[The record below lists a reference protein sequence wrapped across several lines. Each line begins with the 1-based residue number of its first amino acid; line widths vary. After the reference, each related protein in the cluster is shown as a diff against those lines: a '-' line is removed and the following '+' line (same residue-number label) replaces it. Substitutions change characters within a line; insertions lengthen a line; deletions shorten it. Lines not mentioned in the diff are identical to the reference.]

1 MDFNEF
7 SARSTLAQV
16 VAELAPGHGVYR
28 IDAAAA
34 HAVLPDGDVPELAT
48 ACAAELAALGV
59 VPDIVLGYC
68 SAASLSLYLSRAL
81 SRETGYQPR
90 VHLVEPTWLTTD
102 HIREDVQAVAEQLT
116 GSTAPYAAEVT
127 LAEIDSFLQAA
138 LRTGLLSQG
147 LPTEE
152 IEICLP
158 MLAGRY
164 RTWFGF
170 LLRTLDAPL
179 PSEVLPESIVVS
191 QDGRRMPHPSWPEQ
205 VEVRTLAR
213 PTGDLLGSPEA
224 ADAVRAILSGSCQQ
238 SMLPENGPPAFAGGS
253 CTDEL
258 IRTWFDS
265 DAPAVSDMCETI
277 SYRELARRSEALAL
291 HLVSAGVRSGS
302 VVGIQMERSVGLV
315 VALVAILLSRGSY
328 LPLDSAWPA
337 ARVRFIVEQS
347 KPSVVLCADQD
358 ARLAA
363 CTVDTG
369 TTVLALN
376 ELADMPA
383 PESTVDLG
391 SLHSGNDAEIAY
403 IIYTSG
409 STGSPKGVE
418 VPHRG
423 LVNRIRWMQE
433 QYPIGP
439 GDSLLQK
446 TPVTFDVS
454 LWELIWPLSSGARL
468 VMAAP
473 GGHRNPEYIADVI
486 REEGISL
493 VHFVPSMLD
502 SFLMS
507 MPPHSLP
514 TLRHVFCSGEA
525 LSADLAN
532 RFTSDHD
539 AALHNLYGPAEASI
553 EVTHWTCRRPEP
565 GPGVPIGVPIRGV
578 HVTVRNEAG
587 KRVAVGEPGE
597 LHLGGVCLAKGYLGR
612 PDLTERAFIDDSE
625 VPGLRLYRTGDLVRW
640 SGDGHLEYLGR
651 NDDQIKLHGQRIEP
665 IEIEAAAT
673 SHGDVDAALAMMR
686 TDHPGPARLVLYVTP
701 QLQPAAIQS
710 LRNDLATRLPPGF
723 LPAAIISLESFPTTS
738 NGKLDRR
745 ALPAPEM
752 AGIGRGSSRRRRDG
766 KQSRGQEQELPVR

>member
-7 SARSTLAQV
+7 SARTTLAQV
-16 VAELAPGHGVYR
+16 VAELVPGHGVYR

-34 HAVLPDGDVPELAT
+34 HAVLPSSDVPELAT

-59 VPDIVLGYC
+59 KPEVVLGYC
-68 SAASLSLYLSRAL
+68 SAASLSLHLARAL
-81 SRETGYQPR
+81 SREIGHQPR
-90 VHLVEPTWLTTD
+90 VHLVEPTWLTSD
-102 HIREDVQAVAEQLT
+102 HIREDVQNIAEQLT
-116 GSTAPYAAEVT
+116 GNAEPYAEGVT
-127 LAEIDSFLQAA
+127 LAEIDSFLQVT

-147 LPTEE
+147 LSTEE

-170 LLRTLDAPL
+170 LLQTLDAPL
-179 PSEVLPESIVVS
+179 PSEVLPESVVIS
-191 QDGRRMPHPSWPEQ
+191 QDGRRMPHPSWREK
-205 VEVRTLAR
+205 VRVSTLAR
-213 PTGDLLGSPEA
+213 PSGDLLGSPEA
-224 ADAVRAILSGSCQQ
+224 TDAIRAILSGSFPQ
-238 SMLPENGPPAFAGGS
+238 SVLPENGPPAFAEGS
-253 CTDEL
+253 CIDEL
-258 IRTWFDS
+258 LRTWFDS

-277 SYRELARRSEALAL
+277 SYRELARRADALAL
-291 HLVSAGVRSGS
+291 RLSSIGVRSGT

-315 VALVAILLSRGSY
+315 VAIIAVLLARGSY

-337 ARVRFIVEQS
+337 ARIRFIVEQS

-358 ARLAA
+358 ATLAA
-363 CTVDTG
+363 CTVETG
-369 TTVLALN
+369 ATLLALS
-376 ELADMPA
+376 ELTDTPD
-383 PESTVDLG
+383 PEQTICPG
-391 SLHSGNDAEIAY
+391 SLQPGNDAEIAY

-446 TPVTFDVS
+446 TPITFDVS
-454 LWELIWPLSSGARL
+454 LWEVIWPLSTGARL
-468 VMAAP
+468 VMAVP
-473 GGHRNPEYIADVI
+473 GGHRDPEYIADVI
-486 REEGISL
+486 RDEGISV
-493 VHFVPSMLD
+493 VHFVPSMLG

-507 MPPHSLP
+507 TPPHSLP

-578 HVTVRNEAG
+578 HVTVRDEAG
-587 KRVAVGEPGE
+587 KRTAIGEPGE
-597 LHLGGVCLAKGYLGR
+597 LYLGGVCLAQGYLGR
-612 PDLTERAFIDDSE
+612 PDLTERAFVYDSE
-625 VPGLRLYRTGDLVRW
+625 APGLRLYRTGDLVRW
-640 SGDGHLEYLGR
+640 SVDGHLEYLGR

-673 SHGDVDAALAMMR
+673 SQVDVDAALAMIR
-686 TDHPGPARLVLYVTP
+686 TDQPGPARLILYVTP

-710 LRNDLATRLPPGF
+710 LRNKLADRLPPGF
-723 LPAAIISLESFPTTS
+723 LPTAIVSLASFPTTS
-738 NGKLDRR
+738 NGKLDRH
-745 ALPAPEM
+745 ALPVPDM
-752 AGIGRGSSRRRRDG
+752 AGMGRGSSRRRRSG
-766 KQSRGQEQELPVR
+766 KQPQGQE